1 MDDIYDIA
9 VAGAGF
15 SGLMVVANMMRGK
28 GKKPR
33 IFWADPESDWG
44 FGLAYS
50 TYESCHLLNVRA
62 DRMGAWADGIDDFW
76 RWLQKHYP
84 GEYSAESFVPR
95 MIYGD
100 YLGTIRE
107 KVDKVPLE
115 QARIDK
121 AKREGDAWRLNL
133 GKRTVYAKHLVIA
146 TGNPPIASLGWP
158 ETEKHVENFW
168 RWRLDGGSAQFLNA
182 GSTIVIAGMG
192 LTAADAVLS
201 LLQDGYKGKIICVS
215 PHGHWPEVH
224 DAVKPYDAAA
234 MVERMRVSPTALD
247 YLRILRAHATEQ
259 NWCDV
264 IDSLRP
270 HTVALWQALPDG
282 EKGRFMRH
290 LWSRWNIH
298 RHRMAPEIRTRIE
311 GSGQVETLAGRIVKT
326 ADDGTVAIRMRG
338 GKQILDIKAAL
349 VLNCTGPSYRR
360 MVDENPLLR
369 SLKEQGCIKAGPL
382 GLGIATPD
390 GGGVHAIGTVLL
402 GERLE
407 TTAVPDLRGQAA
419 ELAKQLITYNC

>member
-15 SGLMVVANMMRGK
+15 SGLMVVANLMRGK
-28 GKKPR
+28 GPKPR

-84 GEYSAESFVPR
+84 GGYTADSFVPR

-107 KVDKVPLE
+107 KFDKVPLE

-121 AKREGDAWRLNL
+121 AKREDDVWRLTL
-133 GKRTVYAKHLVIA
+133 GKRMVHARHLVIA
-146 TGNPPIASLGWP
+146 TGNPSIASLGWP
-158 ETEKHVENFW
+158 ETEKYVANFW
-168 RWRLDGGSAQFLNA
+168 RWRLDGGSAQFLDAN
-182 GSTIVIAGMG
+182 STIVIAGMG

-201 LLQDGYKGKIICVS
+201 VLQDGYKGKIICVS

-224 DAVKPYDAAA
+224 DAVKPYDPAA
-234 MVERMRVSPTALD
+234 MVEAMQSSPKALH
-247 YLRILRAHATEQ
+247 YLRILRAYADET
-259 NWCDV
+259 NWRGV

-270 HTVALWQALPDG
+270 HTVVLWQALPDN
-282 EKGRFMRH
+282 EKTRFMRH

-298 RHRMAPEIRTRIE
+298 RHRMAPEIKARIE
-311 GSGQVETLAGRIVKT
+311 GGGQVEALAGRIVK
-326 ADDGTVAIRMRG
+326 AEDDGTMTIRLRG
-338 GKQILDIKAAL
+338 EAQGTDIKAGL

-369 SLKEQGCIKAGPL
+369 SLKEQGYVIAGPL

-390 GGGVHAIGTVLL
+390 VTGLHAVGTVLL
-402 GERLE
+402 GERFE
-407 TTAVPDLRGQAA
+407 TTAAPDLRGQAFDLS
-419 ELAKQLITYNC
+419 EKIKF